1 MKKFILTQFY
11 CIIQNLFSL
20 QFYMKSLKVFRASFI
35 LNTAELRLLEL
46 SRETKKM
53 DQVSRDWSELVVND
67 CKMGQGKLDLVRETG
82 GARVNRTW
90 VNRAALKK

>member
-1 MKKFILTQFY
+1 
-11 CIIQNLFSL
+11 
-20 QFYMKSLKVFRASFI
+20 MKSLKVFRASFI